1 MTDLGRNDMRVG
13 IFAVASVL
21 GIVGLLSSAN
31 AAPQVLMVVTP
42 TGELP
47 LTCEN
52 GICATE
58 VAAICLQPDRGNP
71 VRGKSYSVRESDT
84 AIRGARSTRV
94 EDTMTL
100 VGKDA
105 GGREVI
111 VPVANIL
118 RIKAERD
125 HFAVTLSVDESVMTQ
140 RGLTSLAVR
149 VTGYALLFPD
159 ADKDDPNPQTASD
172 IEVAK
177 TLQRTTAERIL
188 GARSEKIVGASV
200 VQYAMNAL
208 PRDRATNETERQSA
222 RKAAL
227 SRRGS
232 REALLHAQDAF
243 HACRSISDHEIIKR
257 YDSRYSYRACLG
269 VMHDDLIDGV
279 NKEYWQ
285 ALKAGS

>member
-1 MTDLGRNDMRVG
+1 MRVG

-21 GIVGLLSSAN
+21 GVFGLLNAAS

-52 GICATE
+52 GTCATE

-71 VRGKSYSVRESDT
+71 VRGKNYTIRESST

-94 EDTMTL
+94 EDTMSL
-100 VGKDA
+100 VGKD
-105 GGREVI
+105 GNGQEVVI
-111 VPVANIL
+111 PAANVL
-118 RIKAERD
+118 RIQAERD
-125 HFAVTLSVDESVMTQ
+125 HFAVTLSVDETEMSK

-149 VTGYALLFPD
+149 VTGNALLFPEV
-159 ADKDDPNPQTASD
+159 DKDDPNPQTASD

-177 TLQRTTAERIL
+177 TLQRTTAERVL
-188 GARSEKIVGASV
+188 GNRSEKIAGASV

-208 PRDRATNETERQSA
+208 PRDRATNEIERESA
-222 RKAAL
+222 RKMAL
-227 SRRGS
+227 RRTGS
-232 REALLHAQDAF
+232 KEARSHAQNAF
-243 HACRSISDHEIIKR
+243 HACRSISDHAIIKR

-269 VMHDDLIDGV
+269 VMHDDLIDSV